1 MTLEQLRIW
10 RAEQA
15 ADAARTLARRR
26 EAERGSGVRWSGLA
40 ADAFAR
46 RTPDGLRRDA
56 AQRFADLQAWRAS
69 RCGRLLAAMAR
80 AERAA
85 EAVRACVARGLA
97 ANDARCGLALRDLEQ
112 AAAGARAALDADMSA
127 DIDADMDA
135 GACGVLSGGDVQ

>member
-15 ADAARTLARRR
+15 ADAARTLAHRR

-69 RCGRLLAAMAR
+69 RCGRLLAAMAQ
-80 AERAA
+80 AERAV

-97 ANDARCGLALRDLEQ
+97 ANDARCGLAIADLEH
-112 AAAGARAALDADMSA
+112 AAADARAALN
-127 DIDADMDA
+127 ADMDA